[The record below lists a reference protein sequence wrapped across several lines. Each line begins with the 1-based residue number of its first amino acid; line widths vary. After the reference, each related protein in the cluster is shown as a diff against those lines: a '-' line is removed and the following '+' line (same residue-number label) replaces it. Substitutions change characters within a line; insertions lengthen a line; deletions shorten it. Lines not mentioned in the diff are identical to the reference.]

1 MGVAGGVVNVIRGVA
16 SALGIL
22 SLKLVWKS
30 WSLCEWSQQYVIAR
44 VDSLLRVHVELH
56 TTAFR

>member
-1 MGVAGGVVNVIRGVA
+1 MVDVIRGVA

-30 WSLCEWSQQYVIAR
+30 WSLCKQLSSTEHATVR
-44 VDSLLRVHVELH
+44 LRTGYAL
-56 TTAFR
+56 